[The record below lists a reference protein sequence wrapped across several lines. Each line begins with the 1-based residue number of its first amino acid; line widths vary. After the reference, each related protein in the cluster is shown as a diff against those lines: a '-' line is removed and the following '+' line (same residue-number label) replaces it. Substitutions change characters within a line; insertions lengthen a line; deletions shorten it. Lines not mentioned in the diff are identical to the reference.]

1 MPERRRSLL
10 ILLAVVA
17 LMVGAAAAVATK
29 STKLGLDLQ
38 GGVQLIYQAKPTP
51 QQPTVTADAMQRS
64 LDLMRQR
71 VDAFGVSESSL
82 QPSGNDQLEVD
93 LPGVSNAQRAAQQVG
108 STAQLFFYDW
118 EANVLD
124 SKCQTHPDQ
133 INGGQQ
139 PLTGLFAA
147 VQQASKC
154 TNVGVGNAQAAAQPR
169 YYVFTKN
176 SHQPLANG
184 QTFDSQQ
191 AALSALPEGQ
201 RANALVVKVPAGV
214 LVLRDQK
221 PSANAPDPDRW
232 WVIRDRPS
240 LSGTDIK
247 DPKQDFDQ
255 TAGNQPIVT
264 FNFNSKGG

>member
-1 MPERRRSLL
+1 MSERRRSFL
-10 ILLAVVA
+10 ILAAVVA
-17 LMVGAAAAVATK
+17 LMAAAAVAVATK
-29 STKLGLDLQ
+29 PTKLGLDLQ

-82 QPSGNDQLEVD
+82 QQSGSDQLEVD

-124 SKCQTHPDQ
+124 ARCRTNPDQ

-139 PLTGLFAA
+139 PVAGLYAA
-147 VQQASKC
+147 VTRAAKC
-154 TNVGVGNAQAAAQPR
+154 KEVGVGDAQAAAAPR
-169 YYVFTKN
+169 YYVFNKQT
-176 SHQPLANG
+176 HLPLAAG
-184 QTFDSQQ
+184 QTFESPQ
-191 AALSALPEGQ
+191 AARAALPSGE
-201 RANALVVKVPAGV
+201 RANSLVVKVPAGV

-221 PSANAPDPDRW
+221 AKATAPAPDLW

-247 DPKQDFDQ
+247 NPEQNFDQ
-255 TAGNQPIVT
+255 TA
-264 FNFNSKGG
+264 